1 MQTKTLLAA
10 FKEQVERI
18 ETNWEARFTAER
30 REHQERI
37 ETNWEARFNAERRE
51 RQERIE
57 TNWEARFNAE
67 RRERQEE
74 MSALARSLA
83 ATQHRLLNLNEQV
96 LCYARK
102 GQRRISGKGKSAS
115 FKRIDA
121 RNYDDLTERHEC
133 VARCLQGI
141 FCILLLSV
149 LL

>member
-10 FKEQVERI
+10 FREQVERI
-18 ETNWEARFTAER
+18 ETNWEARFNAEL

-83 ATQHRLLNLNEQV
+83 SGSLPCCHPAPSPQSERAGSI
-96 LCYARK
+96 LCAERTTANKRK
-102 GQRRISGKGKSAS
+102 GEICIVQENRRQK
-115 FKRIDA
+115 
-121 RNYDDLTERHEC
+121 L
-133 VARCLQGI
+133 
-141 FCILLLSV
+141 
-149 LL
+149 